1 MRLSKLIWIVALF
14 VILCVESTRQYPN
27 MRGLS
32 DDYDLINT
40 ENSISNT
47 ADEADERLSRLKS
60 YYGDVSDDGAAAPP
74 TVSPDCEPVLGV
86 ATEAPKTTC
95 VTVKADSIT
104 PRTTALTTTAA
115 TTSGC
120 VTTRAPVASTTI
132 ACDRFNFNEAPQQ
145 SDSSMTQQQWQQQLQ
160 KQLQMQLQQQQQQQQ
175 QQPQGQGQGQGQGP
189 EPVGEGTMMASTE
202 DEADLRSRELRT
214 LVQHLYVAQARVQL
228 EATEIRKAQ
237 AVASTAQAQ
246 LEVAANQ
253 VRTITATL
261 HNAQQEVA
269 ASAIRAQIAQLQLAA
284 HDQLLFAARQDVDAL
299 SSQMVGLQ
307 AAEGIVQ
314 PKMTVD
320 LHALLDKLRQPLQ
333 FFDRPTPVPVIVTLP
348 PAFGGTLDR
357 TQLHGG
363 AGKKVKRKPKR
374 NQHQMSARRQYFDR
388 N

>member
-74 TVSPDCEPVLGV
+74 T
-86 ATEAPKTTC
+86 
-95 VTVKADSIT
+95 
-104 PRTTALTTTAA
+104 
-115 TTSGC
+115 
-120 VTTRAPVASTTI
+120 
-132 ACDRFNFNEAPQQ
+132 Q